1 MKNKYLTRS
10 LLFVPA
16 HNEKYL
22 KKAVESS
29 ADILLLDLEDS
40 CQPLKNKVKA
50 RELINFYIKKGL
62 FNQKKLFPR
71 INERESGEMLK
82 DLKALCNERVDGF
95 MYPKAKT
102 GKDTYFFGKL
112 LEIFEREH
120 GIEVGYFKI
129 ILLIETTS
137 SIFNIQEII
146 NGCKNRVI
154 AVAFGHLDYLSD
166 LQAESSFD
174 SKNFEVARSLCAA
187 GARSCDVIPIDT
199 IHPENVHDLTHLEV
213 RIKEGKSL
221 GYEGMLCLN
230 PIEIPLVNK
239 YYSPSNDDIKFAEEV
254 VKSYENSV
262 SKDGAGVAI
271 VNGKFV
277 GPPIIKRA
285 KEILKKNIKLQKSNN
300 KIK

>member
-1 MKNKYLTRS
+1 M
-10 LLFVPA
+10 
-16 HNEKYL
+16 
-22 KKAVESS
+22 
-29 ADILLLDLEDS
+29 
-40 CQPLKNKVKA
+40 
-50 RELINFYIKKGL
+50 
-62 FNQKKLFPR
+62 
-71 INERESGEMLK
+71 
-82 DLKALCNERVDGF
+82 
-95 MYPKAKT
+95 
-102 GKDTYFFGKL
+102 
-112 LEIFEREH
+112 
-120 GIEVGYFKI
+120 
-129 ILLIETTS
+129 
-137 SIFNIQEII
+137 
-146 NGCKNRVI
+146 
-154 AVAFGHLDYLSD
+154 DYLSD

-199 IHPENVHDLTHLEV
+199 IHPENVHDLNHLEV

-239 YYSPSNDDIKFAEEV
+239 YYSPSDDDIKFAEEV